1 MDLISLCNFFAV
13 SNLKCNFYIDKIY
26 TQKYLFIESL
36 NIKNLLIF
44 LLFFIFFFF
53 LLYFLRLF
61 KNINKY
67 ILIFVSFNFAFFS
80 SCITIYPSNIP
91 FTDTWVEIYYLIR
104 NDQLIYLFMGSGSHP
119 FLGFR
124 LFHLIIYKYFS
135 LNYSLLH
142 FINFI
147 IYFISFLLL
156 FSYLKKFKNIYLKW
170 IVLLIFFSGK
180 WMNIILE
187 PVNLAWTISF
197 ILSIFFALSLN
208 LKEGYLKYLIIF
220 LILLLS
226 ALNFGSGIVLLSYL
240 LIYGFFIFGNKKYS
254 YRLFYITTPV
264 LIYFFVYKFL
274 NEHWQ
279 ENTSNSSLS
288 ILLDKNLFVIAKD
301 YFGLSSIIFFP
312 YFSISKYISP
322 LIGFLQN
329 MIILTYI
336 FLFNKDFYKAT
347 KNIILSNP
355 FLVIGIIGCLLVV
368 IVRGSVFEQIRYSSF
383 SIFFQI
389 GFFIFLYQSYPKIFL
404 FFKKKVFLYFLLIS
418 YFISIIGPHTGIHFA
433 LSRAAIFNQINL
445 CYKSNIQ
452 DCNEVIYHSTLYN
465 GDWLDYNVFL
475 QAMNHLKIYHLSFLK

>member
-1 MDLISLCNFFAV
+1 MDLTSLCNFFAV

-26 TQKYLFIESL
+26 TQKHLFIESL

-44 LLFFIFFFF
+44 LSFFILFFF

-91 FTDTWVEIYYLIR
+91 FTDTWLEIYHLIN
-104 NDQLIYLFMGSGSHP
+104 NDQLIYLFMGSGDHS
-119 FLGFR
+119 FSGFR

-135 LNYSLLH
+135 LNYSFLH

-147 IYFISFLLL
+147 IYFISFLFL
-156 FSYLKKFKNIYLKW
+156 FSYLNKFKNIHLTW
-170 IVLLIFFSGK
+170 ICLFIFFSGK
-180 WMNIILE
+180 WMNVILE
-187 PVNLAWTISF
+187 PVNLVWTINF
-197 ILSIFFALSLN
+197 ILSIFFVLSLN

-226 ALNFGSGIVLLSYL
+226 ALNFGAGIVLLSYS
-240 LIYGFFIFGNKKYS
+240 LIYGFFIFINKKYS
-254 YRLFYITTPV
+254 YKLFYITTPV
-264 LIYFFVYKFL
+264 FIYFFVYKFL
-274 NEHWQ
+274 NVHWQ
-279 ENTSNSSLS
+279 QNTSNTSLS

-301 YFGLSSIIFFP
+301 YFGLSSFIFFP
-312 YFSISKYISP
+312 YFSFSKYISP
-322 LIGFLQN
+322 FIGFLQN

-336 FLFNKDFYKAT
+336 FIFNKDFYKT
-347 KNIILSNP
+347 IKNIILSNP
-355 FLVIGIIGCLLVV
+355 FLFIGIIGCLLVV
-368 IVRGSVFEQIRYSSF
+368 IVRGSAFEQIRYSSF

-404 FFKKKVFLYFLLIS
+404 FFKKKIFLYFVLIS
-418 YFISIIGPHTGIHFA
+418 YFISIIGPNTGIHFA
-433 LSRAAIFNQINL
+433 VSRAAIFNQINS
-445 CYKSNIQ
+445 CYKSNKQ

-465 GDWLDYNVFL
+465 SDWFDYDHYL
-475 QAMNHLKIYHLSFLK
+475 QVMKHLKIYHLSFLK